1 MKTATLDISK
11 VITVITGN
19 CVYTT
24 KLGNII
30 VEANK
35 YNLIDFKG
43 RIKTKKLNKYLIAF
57 IANGYSVVTENWNR
71 INTISDGSS
80 DFSITL
86 IKNLH

>member
-1 MKTATLDISK
+1 MTAATLDISK

-24 KLGNII
+24 KLANILI
-30 VEANK
+30 EANK
-35 YNLIDFKG
+35 YDVIDFKG

-71 INTISDGSS
+71 VNTISDGSS

-86 IKNLH
+86 SKNV

>member
-1 MKTATLDISK
+1 MTDATLDISK
-11 VITVITGN
+11 VITVITDN
-19 CVYTT
+19 FVYTT
-24 KLGNII
+24 KLKNII

-35 YNLIDFKG
+35 YNLIHFKG
-43 RIKTKKLNKYLIAF
+43 RIKTKKFNKYLIAF

-86 IKNLH
+86 IKNV

>member
-1 MKTATLDISK
+1 MTSATLDISK

-24 KLGNII
+24 KLGNIF

-35 YNLIDFKG
+35 YNLIDFQG

-86 IKNLH
+86 SKNV